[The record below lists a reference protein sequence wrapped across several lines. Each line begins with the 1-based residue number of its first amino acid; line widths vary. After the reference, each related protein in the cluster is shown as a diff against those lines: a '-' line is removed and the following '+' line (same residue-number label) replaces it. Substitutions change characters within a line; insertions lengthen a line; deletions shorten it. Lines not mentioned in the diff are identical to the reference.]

1 MAVYLLRRFAQAVI
15 TVFAVISL
23 AFLLGRLTGSPAA
36 SLLPE
41 TASAADIAAL
51 NHELGFDKPP
61 LTQYLD
67 YLTGILSGDFGDS
80 YQQTGTSS
88 MSLVLQ
94 RLPASLQLGVTGF
107 AVGLALA
114 FAVVLVIHLSGRW
127 SLRGVALGL
136 GAARL
141 AVPDFLFGLLLVLV
155 FSVTLGWLPSLAGA
169 DPLAIVMPA
178 VTVATAQ
185 FVVYSR
191 LLDNSLVA
199 ESSQDY
205 VRTAYARG
213 ERRSSVL
220 LRDVLPNALLP
231 VLTMSGITLGTLLG
245 GLVIVENVFAWPG
258 LGQLMLDAV
267 FNRDFPVVQSGLV
280 VIATIFVIVNF
291 GIDVL
296 YGVIDPRARVR

>member
-231 VLTMSGITLGTLLG
+231 VLTISGITLGTLLG

>member
-1 MAVYLLRRFAQAVI
+1 
-15 TVFAVISL
+15 
-23 AFLLGRLTGSPAA
+23 
-36 SLLPE
+36 
-41 TASAADIAAL
+41 
-51 NHELGFDKPP
+51 
-61 LTQYLD
+61 
-67 YLTGILSGDFGDS
+67 
-80 YQQTGTSS
+80 
-88 MSLVLQ
+88 
-94 RLPASLQLGVTGF
+94 
-107 AVGLALA
+107 
-114 FAVVLVIHLSGRW
+114 
-127 SLRGVALGL
+127 SLRGVALGI

-178 VTVATAQ
+178 VTIATAQ

-191 LLDNSLVA
+191 LLDNSLVS
-199 ESSQDY
+199 ESAQDY

-231 VLTMSGITLGTLLG
+231 VLTISGITLGTLLG

-280 VIATIFVIVNF
+280 VIATIFVLVNF

>member
-1 MAVYLLRRFAQAVI
+1 MAVYLIRRLAQAVI

-23 AFLLGRLTGSPAA
+23 AFLLGRLTGSPVA

-41 TASAADIAAL
+41 TASEADIAAL
-51 NHELGFDKPP
+51 EAELGFDKPP

-67 YLTGILSGDFGDS
+67 YLTGILTGDFGDS
-80 YQQTGTSS
+80 YQQSGTSS
-88 MSLVLQ
+88 MTLVLQ
-94 RLPASLQLGVTGF
+94 RLPASLQLGAAGF
-107 AVGLALA
+107 TIGLALA
-114 FAVVLVIHLSGRW
+114 VAVVLAIHLSGRW
-127 SLRGVALGL
+127 SLRGVALGV

-141 AVPDFLFGLLLVLV
+141 AVPDFLFGLLLVLM

-178 VTVATAQ
+178 VTIATAQ

-205 VRTAYARG
+205 VRTAYSRG

-220 LRDVLPNALLP
+220 LREVLPNALLP
-231 VLTMSGITLGTLLG
+231 VLTISGITLGTLLG

-267 FNRDFPVVQSGLV
+267 FNRDFPVVQSGLI

-296 YGVIDPRARVR
+296 YGVIDPRARLR

>member
-1 MAVYLLRRFAQAVI
+1 MAVYLIRRLAQAVI

-23 AFLLGRLTGSPAA
+23 AFLLGRLTGSPVA

-41 TASAADIAAL
+41 TASEADIAAL
-51 NHELGFDKPP
+51 EAELGFDKPP

-67 YLTGILSGDFGDS
+67 YLTGILTGDFGDS
-80 YQQTGTSS
+80 YQQSGTSS
-88 MSLVLQ
+88 MTLVLQ
-94 RLPASLQLGVTGF
+94 RLPASLQLGAAGF
-107 AVGLALA
+107 TIGLALA
-114 FAVVLVIHLSGRW
+114 VAVVLAIHLSGRW
-127 SLRGVALGL
+127 SLRGVALGV

-178 VTVATAQ
+178 VTIATAQ

-205 VRTAYARG
+205 VRTAYSRG

-220 LRDVLPNALLP
+220 LREVLPNALLP
-231 VLTMSGITLGTLLG
+231 VLTISGITLGTLLG

-267 FNRDFPVVQSGLV
+267 FNRDFPVVQSGLI

-296 YGVIDPRARVR
+296 YGVIDPRARLR

>member
-51 NHELGFDKPP
+51 DHELGFDKPP

-107 AVGLALA
+107 AIGLALA

-178 VTVATAQ
+178 VTIATAQ

-231 VLTMSGITLGTLLG
+231 VLTISGITLGTLLG

>member
-1 MAVYLLRRFAQAVI
+1 LAVYLLRRFAQAVI

-51 NHELGFDKPP
+51 DHELGFDKPP

-107 AVGLALA
+107 AIGLALA

-178 VTVATAQ
+178 VTIATAQ

-231 VLTMSGITLGTLLG
+231 VLTISGITLGTLLG